1 MVSVSV
7 CRYAVS
13 PEIPA
18 RFANA
23 RAGRR
28 EKRTVTHATP
38 VPLERIEHAEPASPP
53 HTRKRT
59 DIEGLRAVAVSL
71 VVLSHSG
78 VALFAGGY
86 IGVDVFFVIS
96 GFLITSLLLRELDT
110 TGRISIRRFYARRAL
125 RLLPAST
132 IVVVF
137 TVIGSWLWLTP
148 VRFAEYTKDALA
160 STLYAINF
168 RLAITGT
175 DYLQEGAP
183 PSPFQHFWSLAVEEQ
198 FYLIWPL
205 LLIVSAWLLSRG
217 GRSSRT
223 RYLAVPLVVLSA
235 VSLLL
240 SIVETP
246 RSAPWA
252 YFGSHTRI
260 WELGA
265 GALVALA
272 AARLARTPG
281 RIAAAMTWVGL
292 AAILVGAVVYD
303 NDTPFPG
310 YHALLPVAGTA
321 LVIAGGTAA
330 ARADARLLLGLA
342 PFQRIGG
349 LSYGWYLWHW
359 PLLVIGPAA
368 LGLHGTLKV
377 NLALCG
383 LGLIMAAITLYLVE
397 NPVRFHRA
405 FKNRPGRAI
414 SLGVTLSAGAA
425 VIALVAATLPPSI
438 PYGPPVADLPNAM
451 ASAPDAEAFL
461 TSAIGG
467 GVPPE
472 RLPGN
477 LTPSLTTVKDD
488 KAIVYDNGCHV
499 GYDDVSMPECAFG
512 DLTSSKVVV
521 LFGDSHA
528 ASWFPAMDKLAR
540 ENHWKLY
547 SWTKASCKVS
557 SIQLVRTG
565 KPYESCTTWRNQ
577 TIARIKRLHPA
588 LVVMSSSEDGTIY
601 PKTADNAAAWGAGF
615 AATLKQINARGT
627 KMTLIQDIPWPK
639 SDAPECLAQNPR
651 VLTLCT
657 NKLPKALHSPAR
669 RSAIA
674 GAAKKAKIKVIDP
687 TTWLCGTA
695 GTCPPV
701 VGNVLVYRDEGHMT
715 RQYAQLLA
723 PILMAHLPKI

>member
-1 MVSVSV
+1 
-7 CRYAVS
+7 
-13 PEIPA
+13 
-18 RFANA
+18 
-23 RAGRR
+23 
-28 EKRTVTHATP
+28 VTHATP
-38 VPLERIEHAEPASPP
+38 VPLGRTGPLDTNDRVETAPP
-53 HTRKRT
+53 QHTQKRT

-71 VVLSHSG
+71 VVLSHCG
-78 VALFAGGY
+78 VALFGGGY

-96 GFLITSLLLRELDT
+96 GFLITSLLLRELST

-132 IVVVF
+132 IVVVC
-137 TVIGSWLWLTP
+137 TVIGSWLWLSP

-175 DYLQEGAP
+175 DYLQEGSP

-198 FYLIWPL
+198 FYLVWPL

-223 RYLAVPLVVLSA
+223 RWLAIPLVVLSA
-235 VSLLL
+235 VSLVL

-246 RSAPWA
+246 LSAPWS
-252 YFGSHTRI
+252 YFGSQTRV

-272 AARLARTPG
+272 AARLARTPSK
-281 RIAAAMTWVGL
+281 IAAAMTWAGL
-292 AAILVGAVVYD
+292 AAILVAAVVF
-303 NDTPFPG
+303 NSNTPFPG
-310 YHALLPVAGTA
+310 YHALLPVVGTA

-330 ARADARLLLGLA
+330 ARGDARLLLGLA

-359 PLLVIGPAA
+359 PFLVIGPAA
-368 LGLHGTLKV
+368 LGLRGTVKV

-383 LGLIMAAITLYLVE
+383 IGLIMAAITLYLVE

-414 SLGVTLSAGAA
+414 SLGVSLSAGAA
-425 VIALVAATLPPSI
+425 VIALVAAGLPPSI
-438 PYGPPVADLPNAM
+438 PYGPPVADLAKAM

-461 TSAIGG
+461 KSTLAG

-477 LTPSLTTVKDD
+477 LSPSLTTVKDD
-488 KAIVYDNGCHV
+488 KAIVYDDGCHV
-499 GYDDVSMPECAFG
+499 GYDAVKEPECAFG
-512 DLTSSKVVV
+512 DLTSNKTVV

-528 ASWFPAMDKLAR
+528 AHWFPALDRLAR
-540 ENHWKLY
+540 EKHWKLY
-547 SWTKASCKVS
+547 SWTKASCKVA
-557 SIQLVRTG
+557 SIQLVRNG
-565 KPYESCTTWRNQ
+565 KAYKSCTTWRDQ

-588 LVVMSSSEDGTIY
+588 LVVLSNSEEGTIF
-601 PKTADNAAAWGAGF
+601 PKTTDNPASWGAGF
-615 AATLKQINARGT
+615 TATLNRIKAHGT
-627 KMTLIQDIPWPK
+627 KITLIQDIPWPT

-651 VLTLCT
+651 VLTMCT
-657 NKLPKALHSPAR
+657 NKLPKALASPAR
-669 RSAIA
+669 RAAIA
-674 GAAKKAKIKVIDP
+674 DSATKAKIKVIDP
-687 TTWLCGTA
+687 TTWFCGSA
-695 GTCPPV
+695 GSCPPII
-701 VGNVLVYRDEGHMT
+701 GNVLVYRDEGHMT
-715 RQYAQLLA
+715 SQFAELLA
-723 PILMAHLPKI
+723 PILGAHLPKI